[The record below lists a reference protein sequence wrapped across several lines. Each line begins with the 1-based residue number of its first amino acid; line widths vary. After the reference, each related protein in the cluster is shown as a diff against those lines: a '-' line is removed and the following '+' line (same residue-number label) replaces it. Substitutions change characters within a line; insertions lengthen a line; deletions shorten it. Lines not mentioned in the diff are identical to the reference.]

1 MFGPY
6 AVYGMVSPYIDYS
19 PQIHVLLVI
28 YCTFGFP
35 AIKTFEREQTK
46 HIPTFNWHICS
57 NLFMGPT
64 CTEKWG

>member
-6 AVYGMVSPYIDYS
+6 SVYGMVSPYLDYS

-28 YCTFGFP
+28 NCTFGFP

-46 HIPTFNWHICS
+46 HIPTFN
-57 NLFMGPT
+57 
-64 CTEKWG
+64 